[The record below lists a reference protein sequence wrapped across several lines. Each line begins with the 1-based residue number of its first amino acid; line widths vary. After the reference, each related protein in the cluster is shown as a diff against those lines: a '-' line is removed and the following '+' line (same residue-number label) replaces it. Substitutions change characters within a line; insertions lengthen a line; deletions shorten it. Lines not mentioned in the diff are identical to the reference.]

1 MKKSRFTETQIV
13 SILKQYDGGTAAAD
27 LCREHG
33 ISTATLYN
41 WKAKYGGLE
50 ANQLKRI
57 KELEEENNKLK
68 RMYADVSIQRDALKD
83 LIEKKF

>member
-1 MKKSRFTETQIV
+1 MTVARFINTPPLGLLGRSAMFHNATHLNVRGRMVTIYMT
-13 SILKQYDGGTAAAD
+13 SK
-27 LCREHG
+27 

-50 ANQLKRI
+50 ASQLKRI

-68 RMYADVSIQRDALKD
+68 RDVC
-83 LIEKKF
+83 

>member
-1 MKKSRFTETQIV
+1 MKKSRFTEEKIIE
-13 SILKQYDGGTAAAD
+13 ILKLHAAGGKAGD
-27 LCREHG
+27 LCRQHG
-33 ISTATLYN
+33 VSEATLYN

-83 LIEKKF
+83 LIEKKL

>member
-13 SILKQYDGGTAAAD
+13 SILKQYDGGSAAAD

-50 ANQLKRI
+50 ANQLK
-57 KELEEENNKLK
+57 
-68 RMYADVSIQRDALKD
+68 
-83 LIEKKF
+83 

>member
-13 SILKQYDGGTAAAD
+13 SILKQYDGGTAASD

-50 ANQLKRI
+50 ASQLKRI

-68 RMYADVSIQRDALKD
+68 RLYADVSIQRDALKD
-83 LIEKKF
+83 LIEKKL